1 MNPLALE
8 VAQKLVEHRGHGDDA
23 RPRALAAARALIDT
37 PSASWEFLW
46 PVIVADEAFGREL
59 FVGSLQDLSA
69 RGFGLGGKLDEEA
82 IAQLYG
88 WLYRVFPDKPEAEKS
103 DRGWVMSGESDM
115 IFVRST
121 LLQALVQRGSEAACR
136 AIEGIAAR
144 NPEQEWWPTVLEQA
158 QRFTRQATWR
168 GVTPETLRNLA
179 SGTDRR
185 LVNDEAELMQ
195 VVETALARIQ
205 QVLIGERPM
214 AQHLWNVVKEVH
226 SNTTIRT
233 PKDENTFSDFV
244 ASLLSLDLGG
254 RGIVVNREVEIQ
266 RGQETDIYVNPI
278 TNTKAEGEFASVT
291 VTIEVKGCWHR
302 ELKSAMK
309 DPLVD
314 RYLRDKRCSHG
325 IYLVGW
331 FYCTAWSDEARKQ
344 DCPKS
349 RDDLLEVL
357 IAQAAELSSG
367 TLTVHCSILDVRW
380 PLELSAREQQELP
393 ALTEGDGS

>member
-8 VAQKLVEHRGHGDDA
+8 VAQKLVEHRGDGDDA
-23 RPRALAAARALIDT
+23 RARALAAARALVDT
-37 PSASWEFLW
+37 PSASWDLLW

-59 FVGSLQDLSA
+59 FVGSLQGLSA

-82 IAQLYG
+82 IAQLYE
-88 WLYRVFPDKPEAEKS
+88 WFYRVFPDKPETEES

-115 IFVRST
+115 MFVRST
-121 LLQALVQRGSEAACR
+121 LLEALVQRGSEAACR

-144 NPEQEWWPTVLEQA
+144 NLEQEWWPSVLERA

-168 GVTPETLRNLA
+168 GVTPETLRKLA

-195 VVETALARIQ
+195 VVEAALARIQ
-205 QVLIGERPM
+205 LLLIGERPM
-214 AQHLWNVVKEVH
+214 AQHLWNVVKDA
-226 SNTTIRT
+226 STNATIRT

-244 ASLLSLDLGG
+244 ASLLTLDLGG

-266 RGQETDIYVNPI
+266 RGQETDIYVNAI

-309 DPLVD
+309 DQLVD
-314 RYLRDKRCSHG
+314 RYLRDKKCSHG

-331 FYCTAWSDEARKQ
+331 FYCAEWSDEARKQ

-349 RDDLLEVL
+349 RDELVEMLTT
-357 IAQAAELSSG
+357 QAEELTTG
-367 TLTVHCSILDVRW
+367 ALTVHCSILDVQW
-380 PLELSAREQQELP
+380 PLELSARERQVLHAP
-393 ALTEGDGS
+393 TESEG